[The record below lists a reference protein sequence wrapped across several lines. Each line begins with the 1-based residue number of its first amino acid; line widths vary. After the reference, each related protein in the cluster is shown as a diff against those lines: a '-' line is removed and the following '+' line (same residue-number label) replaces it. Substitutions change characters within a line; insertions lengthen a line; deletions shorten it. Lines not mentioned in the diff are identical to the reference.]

1 MEPRKEDKEGRAGTN
16 ITEEGMEGQRVWPAY
31 TRTRVHGVD
40 RGWLMKNKIV
50 TLFPEMVLTDQIH
63 ILRSQVLNQMEEIGG
78 NSLLVTSPNPGEGKT
93 WTAINLAVSMSHK
106 LDQTVLLMDA
116 KLRSPAVHL
125 RLGLDGRR
133 GLSDYLLREAE
144 IPDLLINPGIEKLVV
159 LPGGRPLVHSLEL
172 VGSQRMEGLVKEMK
186 ERYTDRFIIIDGAPV
201 LSSAD
206 SLLLSR
212 FVDAVLLVVA
222 AERTQAKTVV
232 RAMELL
238 AGRRIIGAV
247 LNKCR
252 E

>member
-1 MEPRKEDKEGRAGTN
+1 MKARKQGMESKAGTKT
-16 ITEEGMEGQRVWPAY
+16 TEQEMAGQRVSPAY
-31 TRTRVHGVD
+31 SRTRVDGVD
-40 RGWLMKNKIV
+40 PGWLMKNKIV
-50 TLFPEMVLTDQIH
+50 ALFPEMVLTDQINL
-63 ILRSQVLNQMEEIGG
+63 LRSQVLNQMEEIGG

-116 KLRSPAVHL
+116 NLRSPAVHL
-125 RLGLDGRR
+125 RLGLDCRR

-159 LPGGRPLVHSLEL
+159 LPGGRPLIHSVEFL
-172 VGSQRMEGLVKEMK
+172 GSQRMEGLVKEMK

-212 FVDAVLLVVA
+212 FVDAVLLIVSS
-222 AERTQAKTVV
+222 EQTQAKSVI

-238 AGRRIIGAV
+238 AGRKVIGAV